1 MQETYPFNWLNPS
14 VRLISMSSIVF
25 SPYSNVIKIEH
36 LECYG
41 CRTRAKGR
49 VEVIVQIIQAK
60 TKQNKIKP
68 TTVEGKKKKKAA
80 LGVRMIQSG
89 SLHCSNSSALL
100 LYLLFLH
107 RLNLSYVEGFSS
119 PHIISSTT
127 SKNAFSLCPIS
138 Q

>member
-1 MQETYPFNWLNPS
+1 
-14 VRLISMSSIVF
+14 MSSIVF

-68 TTVEGKKKKKAA
+68 TTVEGKKKKKSSFRSSNDP
-80 LGVRMIQSG
+80 VRFPTLFQFI
-89 SLHCSNSSALL
+89 SSASI
-100 LYLLFLH
+100 FT
-107 RLNLSYVEGFSS
+107 FS
-119 PHIISSTT
+119 T
-127 SKNAFSLCPIS
+127 
-138 Q
+138 